1 MRRAVR
7 QTRGDYGREILVEVC
22 EEHGIG
28 ALHDDLLF
36 EMTARC
42 KVRN

>member
-1 MRRAVR
+1 MRRAER

-36 EMTARC
+36 EMAARYRG
-42 KVRN
+42 RN